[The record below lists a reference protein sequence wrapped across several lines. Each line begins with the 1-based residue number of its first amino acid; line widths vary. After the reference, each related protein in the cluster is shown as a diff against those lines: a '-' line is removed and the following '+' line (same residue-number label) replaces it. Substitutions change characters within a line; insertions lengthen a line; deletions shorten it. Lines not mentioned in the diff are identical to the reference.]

1 MNNLR
6 EVLDSLKRE
15 EVLSLRDR
23 SKASIASLLVV
34 TMQRIGKLEG
44 VSNVIRV
51 NKIIDK
57 FSFPSLYFI
66 CKIF

>member
-6 EVLDSLKRE
+6 EILDSLKRE

-51 NKIIDK
+51 YKIIDK

-66 CKIF
+66 L